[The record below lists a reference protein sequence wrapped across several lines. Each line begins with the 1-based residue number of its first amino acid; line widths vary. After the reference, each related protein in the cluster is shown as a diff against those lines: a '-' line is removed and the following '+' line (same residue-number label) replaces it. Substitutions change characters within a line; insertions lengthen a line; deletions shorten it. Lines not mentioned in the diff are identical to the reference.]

1 MATEGQEIQDVPV
14 EDTNPQQEEG
24 GDDEVC
30 YNYTACCY
38 PRFLSIMSRK
48 TCANNLFNIGRNRG
62 DEEAGSRDGIRGSK
76 TARDAIHP

>member
-30 YNYTACCY
+30 LQFQCLL
-38 PRFLSIMSRK
+38 LSPFPFYYAQKDM
-48 TCANNLFNIGRNRG
+48 C
-62 DEEAGSRDGIRGSK
+62 
-76 TARDAIHP
+76 

>member
-30 YNYTACCY
+30 LQ
-38 PRFLSIMSRK
+38 P
-48 TCANNLFNIGRNRG
+48 
-62 DEEAGSRDGIRGSK
+62 
-76 TARDAIHP
+76 